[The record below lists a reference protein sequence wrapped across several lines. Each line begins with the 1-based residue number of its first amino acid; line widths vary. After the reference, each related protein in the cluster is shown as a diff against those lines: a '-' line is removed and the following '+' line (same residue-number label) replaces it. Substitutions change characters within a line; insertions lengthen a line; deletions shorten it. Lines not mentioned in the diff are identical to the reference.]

1 MLAIAMLLDDA
12 NETAARRLIGAAP
25 LAAVMATA
33 RLELGRARTGAA
45 EKTAESHGQRARIP
59 RFAFPDDER

>member
-12 NETAARRLIGAAP
+12 HEPAARRLIGAAP

-33 RLELGRARTGAA
+33 RLELGRVRIGAA
-45 EKTAESHGQRARIP
+45 EKTAEPRSQRVGIP